1 MTSPHRW
8 IVWILLFALPAAA
21 QPEQADLTA
30 IEERAAAGILSAQ
43 KELAKHYQSGGQSV
57 SDMRRAA
64 GWLQAAATQGD
75 ADAQT
80 QWARFLTTGLGGMK
94 RDPKAAV
101 TWLARAAAQD
111 HQPAQMS
118 LAWHYRY
125 GEGVQQNHQQA
136 AHWYQR
142 GIANTK
148 WELPS
153 DYFYLG
159 VLYRSGTG
167 VAKDSAAALAWFQ
180 RAADQQHPPALYQLG
195 LMHQDGEGVPANPAK
210 AVEYFR
216 AVEQGSYGLIGKDSH
231 IQVEG
236 GSIEA
241 AAKTSLA
248 FLYWK
253 GVGVAKDVNRT
264 IALFTEAATQGN
276 VKAQYNL
283 GLCHLYGEGVER
295 NVDKA
300 RSWLTKSASDGYTNA
315 QLELGRF
322 YENGIA
328 VPRNASEAKRWYALA
343 AEQGNTQAVAALAKL
358 DQHNQPKTSNP
369 VAQRRSP
376 ATNANTPKSEYSAA
390 SEVTAGEV
398 VGGLAVIAGL
408 VWLADAATDGS
419 SNSKTDSRPLQ
430 GYVAQCRQDV
440 YRRIYRCYSHGSVCD
455 INGCDYEWNCQTKTG
470 GRGECRRYSGY
481 SDAIENV
488 YCDPKVGKGF
498 RTEEEVMAHSCR

>member
-1 MTSPHRW
+1 M
-8 IVWILLFALPAAA
+8 LFALPAAA
-21 QPEQADLTA
+21 QPEQADLAA
-30 IEERAAAGILSAQ
+30 IEKRATAGNLSAQ
-43 KELAKHYQSGGQSV
+43 KELAKHYQAGGQSV

-80 QWARFLTTGLGGMK
+80 QWARFLTTGLGGVK
-94 RDPKAAV
+94 KDPKAAV
-101 TWLARAAAQD
+101 TWLVRATAQD

-125 GEGVQQNHQQA
+125 GKGVQQNHQQA

-142 GIANTK
+142 GIANAK

-159 VLYRSGTG
+159 MLYRSGTG

-180 RAADQQHPPALYQLG
+180 RAAKQQHPPALYQLG

-210 AVEYFR
+210 AAEYFR
-216 AVEQGSYGLIGKDSH
+216 AVEQGSYGIMGKDSR
-231 IQVEG
+231 ILVEG
-236 GSIEA
+236 SSIES

-253 GVGVAKDVNRT
+253 GLGVAKDISRT
-264 IALFTEAATQGN
+264 VALFTKAATQGN

-283 GLCHLYGEGVER
+283 GLCYLYGEGVER
-295 NVDKA
+295 NVDQA
-300 RSWLTKSASDGYTNA
+300 LVWLTKSASDGYTNA

-328 VPRNASEAKRWYALA
+328 VPRNAAEAKRWYALA
-343 AEQGNTQAVAALAKL
+343 AEQGSVQATSALAKL
-358 DQHNQPKTSNP
+358 EQQHKPKTSNP

-376 ATNANTPKSEYSAA
+376 AVNANTPNKEYSVAND
-390 SEVTAGEV
+390 VTAGEV

-408 VWLADAATDGS
+408 IWLADAATDGS
-419 SNSKTDSRPLQ
+419 SNSNRTKTDSRPLQ

-440 YRRIYRCYSHGSVCD
+440 YRRIYRCYTHGSVCD
-455 INGCDYEWNCQTKTG
+455 INRCEYEWNCQTKAG
-470 GRGECRRYSGY
+470 GRGLCRRYSGY
-481 SDAIENV
+481 SDNIENV
-488 YCDPKVGKGF
+488 FCDPKVGKGF
-498 RTEEEVMAHSCR
+498 RTEEEVMAYSCR